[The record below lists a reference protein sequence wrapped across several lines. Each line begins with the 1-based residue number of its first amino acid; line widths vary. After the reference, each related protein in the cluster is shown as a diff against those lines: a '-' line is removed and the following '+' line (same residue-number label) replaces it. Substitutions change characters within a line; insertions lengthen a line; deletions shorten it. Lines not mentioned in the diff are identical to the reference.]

1 MAYTVP
7 EPKIF
12 ACSAST
18 ELAEKIAKAFGSELG
33 KVHFSRFS
41 DGEFQPSFEESVRG
55 ARVFIIGSTHPSSE
69 NLMEMLLMLDA
80 AKGLLQDTLRLLCL
94 ILVGLCQIERQ
105 TSSAHSRKISCQPSG
120 NSRSNTNHNYGFA
133 R

>member
-69 NLMEMLLMLDA
+69 NLMEMLFNA
-80 AKGLLQDTLRLLCL
+80 RRRKKGFCKTHYGCYALFWL
-94 ILVGLCQIERQ
+94 G
-105 TSSAHSRKISCQPSG
+105 SSG
-120 NSRSNTNHNYGFA
+120 
-133 R
+133 

>member
-94 ILVGLCQIERQ
+94 ILVGLVRIE
-105 TSSAHSRKISCQPSG
+105 K
-120 NSRSNTNHNYGFA
+120 TNLECP
-133 R
+133 

>member
-55 ARVFIIGSTHPSSE
+55 ARVSSLALRIQVSE
-69 NLMEMLLMLDA
+69 N
-80 AKGLLQDTLRLLCL
+80 
-94 ILVGLCQIERQ
+94 
-105 TSSAHSRKISCQPSG
+105 
-120 NSRSNTNHNYGFA
+120 
-133 R
+133 